1 MKTKDLAYLEYLLH
15 ILRTVPQ
22 SMARK
27 KTVMIV
33 HIDGWVENNCSWS
46 ISFDQDCTCEIT
58 NIHEHVCRLT
68 RSKLKKLGGMKKEGL
83 VTWM

>member
-33 HIDGWVENNCSWS
+33 HIDG
-46 ISFDQDCTCEIT
+46 
-58 NIHEHVCRLT
+58 
-68 RSKLKKLGGMKKEGL
+68 
-83 VTWM
+83 